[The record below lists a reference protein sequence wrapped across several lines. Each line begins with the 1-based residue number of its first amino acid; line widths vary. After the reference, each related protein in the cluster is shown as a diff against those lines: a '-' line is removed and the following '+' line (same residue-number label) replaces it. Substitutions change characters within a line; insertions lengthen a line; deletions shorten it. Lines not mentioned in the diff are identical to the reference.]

1 MANQNTADAYFER
14 ARELEDHAQRVEQVP
29 ATNLASERGDA
40 TVLRREAAWWR
51 AFAMALAEA
60 A

>member
-1 MANQNTADAYFER
+1 MPAASSKFR
-14 ARELEDHAQRVEQVP
+14 

-51 AFAMALAEA
+51 AFAMSLAEA